1 MTKPVS
7 HIEATHPETSLYAL
21 LNAIDQETAQARFLE
36 QALLRERSQQLVR
49 KKETFISFMVG
60 DLEMALS
67 IDSLQEIGN
76 LPTITPLP
84 FLPQWIHGI
93 VQIRGEILSVVDIP
107 LFCGSERLPPSWRWA
122 YLLFKHNDLK
132 FCLIASSITGVIS
145 IDKQRGDLQP
155 LSVEDKPITQELASF
170 IKGVFAHNQ
179 REVCIMDHEKLATSP
194 SLRQWR
200 QI

>member
-1 MTKPVS
+1 MTKPFS
-7 HIEATHPETSLYAL
+7 HVTAPHPENSLQAL
-21 LNAIDQETAQARFLE
+21 LAAIDQETAQSRLLE
-36 QALLRERSQQLVR
+36 QALLKERSQQLIR
-49 KKETFISFMVG
+49 KKETFISFMMG

-93 VQIRGEILSVVDIP
+93 VQIRGEILSVVDIS
-107 LFCGSERLPPSWRWA
+107 LFCGAEGLPPSWRWV
-122 YLLFKHNDLK
+122 YLLFMHDDLR
-132 FCLIASSITGVIS
+132 FCLIANSITGVVS

-155 LSVEDKPITQELASF
+155 LSAEDKPITQQLAGY